1 LDHITYMHHS
11 FQTALPEEGSPMP
24 INSSPSA
31 AANHACA
38 KTGRGADG
46 NPNNPAASR
55 IYFKRQLLAR

>member
-1 LDHITYMHHS
+1 
-11 FQTALPEEGSPMP
+11 MP